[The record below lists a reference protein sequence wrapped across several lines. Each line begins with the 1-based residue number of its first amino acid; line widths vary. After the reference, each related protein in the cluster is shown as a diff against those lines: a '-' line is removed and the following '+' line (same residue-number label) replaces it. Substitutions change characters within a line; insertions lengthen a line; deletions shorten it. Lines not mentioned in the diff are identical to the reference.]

1 MNFLKHLPHHIVMNI
16 AVTVIVISV
25 GHIVFY
31 LFG

>member
-1 MNFLKHLPHHIVMNI
+1 MHLMKSLSHHLMMNI